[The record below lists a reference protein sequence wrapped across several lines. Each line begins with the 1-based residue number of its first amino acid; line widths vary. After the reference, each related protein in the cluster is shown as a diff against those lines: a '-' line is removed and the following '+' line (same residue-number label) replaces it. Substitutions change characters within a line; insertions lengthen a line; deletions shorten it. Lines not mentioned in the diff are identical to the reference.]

1 MYDIGDKVTL
11 TAEFRNQ
18 AGALTDPTE
27 AACRIK
33 RPDGTVTVLAIGDLT
48 RLSLGKWTHD
58 VVIDQAGVWH
68 YRFESTGNIQTAGE
82 DRFRV
87 RESAIV

>member
-11 TAEFRNQ
+11 TATFRNR
-18 AGALTDPTE
+18 AEALVDPSE
-27 AACRIK
+27 IACRIK

-48 RLSLGKWTHD
+48 RLSLGVWERD
-58 VVIDQAGVWH
+58 VVVDQAGVWH
-68 YRFESTGNIQTAGE
+68 YRFEATGNIQTAGE
-82 DRFRV
+82 ERFRV